1 MILPRGPTLHTF
13 TKKGV
18 PCICLRFI
26 RYVGIIYLVT
36 LANEAAFSARF
47 PMMILLLTYWFFE
60 FKFIADIEIQSK
72 GRHMLVIAL
81 LSVLLY
87 KCLSYT
93 SKASKSLKLLEK
105 MNQQFQEL
113 QNQIG
118 DLRNNIDSDYIPSQR
133 ELETTSDNYS
143 DYSDGDYFEN
153 SSAYSSDISSTEVRC
168 VQDDSVEMFWD
179 GGRVM
184 QNRKNALL

>member
-1 MILPRGPTLHTF
+1 
-13 TKKGV
+13 
-18 PCICLRFI
+18 
-26 RYVGIIYLVT
+26 
-36 LANEAAFSARF
+36 
-47 PMMILLLTYWFFE
+47 
-60 FKFIADIEIQSK
+60 
-72 GRHMLVIAL
+72 
-81 LSVLLY
+81 
-87 KCLSYT
+87 
-93 SKASKSLKLLEK
+93 